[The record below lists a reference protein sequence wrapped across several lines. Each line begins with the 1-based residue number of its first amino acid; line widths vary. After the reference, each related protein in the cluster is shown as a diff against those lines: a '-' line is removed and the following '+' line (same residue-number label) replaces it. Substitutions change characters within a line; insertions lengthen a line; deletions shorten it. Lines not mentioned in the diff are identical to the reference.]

1 MELSLWPSGRCT
13 LLWVAFSLAAA
24 SRGRGWL
31 GGMGWDGMG
40 AGGLEMR
47 QPATADGDGGG
58 GGGPVGAG
66 TPAAPSIPYPPWSRE
81 GRSFFRETPAGGD
94 ERRVA
99 SQTNTGGEGGRA
111 RGRQGPGIRVDCT

>member
-1 MELSLWPSGRCT
+1 MAFWEVHAPLGGLFPRSCLKGAG
-13 LLWVAFSLAAA
+13 VA
-24 SRGRGWL
+24 GWL
-31 GGMGWDGMG
+31 GGIGWDGMG
-40 AGGLEMR
+40 AWGLEMR

-66 TPAAPSIPYPPWSRE
+66 TPAARSIPYPPWSRE
-81 GRSFFRETPAGGD
+81 GRSFFRETPEGGD

-99 SQTNTGGEGGRA
+99 SQTNTGREGGRA